1 MNDQP
6 VDLATELLINTLN
19 TNSELSLLAS
29 AWAGNYDSRK
39 NGKRFSSEIKKI
51 TDRNRRNFEDIMKR
65 HAPEYGGLDI
75 REVERTVDRLPRKI
89 YYNGKVLELKYYYT
103 GTLDDRWVLSYGTDD
118 PKDCFIHRDEST
130 LEACVLGAWRN
141 LALKKHEWDEVLK
154 EDK

>member
-1 MNDQP
+1 MNNQP

-51 TDRNRRNFEDIMKR
+51 TDRNLRNLEDIMKR

-89 YYNGKVLELKYYYT
+89 YHNGRSIYSK
-103 GTLDDRWVLSYGTDD
+103 
-118 PKDCFIHRDEST
+118 PI
-130 LEACVLGAWRN
+130 RN
-141 LALKKHEWDEVLK
+141 
-154 EDK
+154 